1 MWDSKFEEILRP
13 YLPFLS
19 PEEQLTE
26 DLQLRDVGLDSLG
39 TVELLGLL
47 EDGFGVRFDVDALT
61 METFETPAVL
71 WKTIESLT
79 PDLAR

>member
-1 MWDSKFEEILRP
+1 MFEGILRP

-39 TVELLGLL
+39 TVELLGQL
-47 EDGFGVRFDVDALT
+47 EAGYDVRFDVDALT

-71 WKTIESLT
+71 WKTISSLT
-79 PDLAR
+79 SDLAR